1 MPNYIANTIHNL
13 TVIRL
18 ASDGSVTLAPILYW
32 IDLQDKLIPVDLTRM
47 TIAWQRLLGPDLAIH
62 DDVSRC
68 VYLRNGSGFETLE
81 AFKEENK

>member
-1 MPNYIANTIHNL
+1 MPNYIANTNNNL

-32 IDLQDKLIPVDLTRM
+32 IDLQDERIPVDLTRM
-47 TIAWQRLLGPDLAIH
+47 TIAWQRLLGTDFAIH
-62 DDVSRC
+62 DDVSGC

-81 AFKEENK
+81 AFKEEKK

>member
-1 MPNYIANTIHNL
+1 MPNYIANTNNNL

-32 IDLQDKLIPVDLTRM
+32 IDLQDERIPVDLTRM
-47 TIAWQRLLGPDLAIH
+47 TIAWQRLLGTYFAIH
-62 DDVSRC
+62 DDVRVC

-81 AFKEENK
+81 AFKEEKK